1 MNSLALGTV
10 HSTPVEAPF
19 LAPLR
24 PDQQRAAAL
33 TLAEAFANDPLLEL
47 LAPDPARRVRLGPPM
62 MGVLL
67 AYGMRYG
74 RVWANDDA
82 SAVAI
87 WLHPESGPMTMP
99 RMLRAGMWRA
109 PSMLGLDGM
118 GRMSKAMSATEGFH
132 KQVEGPHWY
141 LMTVGTRT
149 ARQGQGLGSALV
161 EIGTSRA
168 DDAGVP
174 CYLETGTDSNIAFY
188 RKRGFEIIGQAD
200 LLGHTLT
207 GMVRQP
213 RTPAAVRSA

>member
-1 MNSLALGTV
+1 M
-10 HSTPVEAPF
+10 E
-19 LAPLR
+19 PLR

-33 TLAEAFANDPLLEL
+33 TLAEAFANDPLLEI
-47 LAPDPARRVRLGPPM
+47 LAPDPAAAGEARAPDDGASSWPTAL
-62 MGVLL
+62 
-67 AYGMRYG
+67 RYG
-74 RVWANDDA
+74 RVWSNDDA

-87 WLHPESGPMTMP
+87 WLHPESGPMRMP

-109 PSMLGLDGM
+109 PFMLGLDGM

-149 ARQGQGLGSALV
+149 ARQGQGLGSTLV
-161 EIGTSRA
+161 EMGTSRA

-188 RKRGFEIIGQAD
+188 RKRGFEVIGQAD
-200 LLGHTLT
+200 CYGHTLT
-207 GMVRQP
+207 GMIRPP
-213 RTPAAVRSA
+213 R

>member
-1 MNSLALGTV
+1 L
-10 HSTPVEAPF
+10 E
-19 LAPLR
+19 PLR

-33 TLAEAFANDPLLEL
+33 TLAEAFTTDPLLEI
-47 LAPDPARRVRLGPPM
+47 LAPDPARRGKLGRGM
-62 MGVLL
+62 MGVLV

-74 RVWANDDA
+74 HVWANDDA

-87 WLHPESGPMTMP
+87 WLHPESGPMKMP

-109 PSMLGLDGM
+109 PFILGLDGM
-118 GRMSKAMSATEGFH
+118 GRMSKAMSATEVFH

-149 ARQGQGLGSALV
+149 ARQGQGLGSTLV
-161 EIGTSRA
+161 EMGTSRA

-188 RKRGFEIIGQAD
+188 RKRGFEVVGQAD
-200 LLGHTLT
+200 CYGYTLT
-207 GMVRQP
+207 GMIRSP
-213 RTPAAVRSA
+213 R

>member
-1 MNSLALGTV
+1 
-10 HSTPVEAPF
+10 VER
-19 LAPLR
+19 LR

-33 TLAEAFANDPLLEL
+33 TLAEAFATDPLLEI
-47 LAPDPARRVRLGPPM
+47 LAPDPVRRAKLGPPM

-74 RVWANDDA
+74 HVWSNDDA

-99 RMLRAGMWRA
+99 RMLRAGFWRA
-109 PSMLGLDGM
+109 PSMLGLDGL
-118 GRMSKAMSATEGFH
+118 GRMSKAMSATEVFH

-149 ARQGQGLGSALV
+149 ARQGQGLGSQLV

-168 DDAGVP
+168 DAAGVP
-174 CYLETGTDSNIAFY
+174 SYLETGTDSNIAFY
-188 RKRGFEIIGQAD
+188 RKRGFEVVGQAD
-200 LLGHTLT
+200 CYGYTLT
-207 GMVRQP
+207 GMIRPP
-213 RTPAAVRSA
+213 R

>member
-1 MNSLALGTV
+1 
-10 HSTPVEAPF
+10 VE
-19 LAPLR
+19 PLR
-24 PDQQRAAAL
+24 PSQQRDAAL
-33 TLAEAFANDPLLEL
+33 TLAEAFAADPLLEI
-47 LAPDPARRVRLGPPM
+47 LAPDPDRRVKLGPRM

-67 AYGMRYG
+67 AYGLRYG

-87 WLHPESGPMTMP
+87 WLHPQGGPVTMP

-109 PSMLGLDGM
+109 PSILGLDGM
-118 GRMSKAMSATEGFH
+118 GRLSKAMSATEAFH

-161 EIGTSRA
+161 ALGTSRA
-168 DDAGVP
+168 DEAKVP

-188 RKRGFEIIGQAD
+188 RKRGFEVIGQAD
-200 LLGHTLT
+200 CFGHTLT
-207 GMVRQP
+207 GMIRKP
-213 RTPAAVRSA
+213 R

>member
-1 MNSLALGTV
+1 VFL
-10 HSTPVEAPF
+10 VE
-19 LAPLR
+19 PLR
-24 PDQQRAAAL
+24 PDQQHAAAS
-33 TLAEAFANDPLLEL
+33 TLAEAFATDPLLEI
-47 LAPDPARRVRLGPPM
+47 LAPDPVRRAKLGHPM
-62 MGVLL
+62 MAVLL
-67 AYGMRYG
+67 AYGLRYG
-74 RVWANDDA
+74 RVWGNDDA

-87 WLHPESGPMTMP
+87 WLHPESGPMTML

-109 PSMLGLDGM
+109 PFILGLDGM

-161 EIGTSRA
+161 EMGMSYA

-200 LLGHTLT
+200 CYGYTLT
-207 GMVRQP
+207 GMIRSP
-213 RTPAAVRSA
+213 R

>member
-1 MNSLALGTV
+1 
-10 HSTPVEAPF
+10 VER
-19 LAPLR
+19 LR

-33 TLAEAFANDPLLEL
+33 TLAEAFANDPLLEI
-47 LAPDPARRVRLGPPM
+47 LAPDPVRRAKLGRPM

-118 GRMSKAMSATEGFH
+118 GRMAKSMSATERFH

-149 ARQGQGLGSALV
+149 ARQGQGLGSQLV
-161 EIGTSRA
+161 EMGTSRA
-168 DDAGVP
+168 DDAGVL

-188 RKRGFEIIGQAD
+188 RKRGFEVIGQTD
-200 LLGHTLT
+200 CYGHTLT
-207 GMVRQP
+207 GMVRPP
-213 RTPAAVRSA
+213 RTAADGRAA